1 MQSGPISV
9 KRRPSY
15 NKCEWAQLLFC
26 HSFKV
31 NHVPQS
37 IFLAV
42 VCHRSTVLQRLSL
55 WFTPTQLAPPP
66 DVFTLNICCMVRA
79 VNHTECEMPFRSC
92 PSRARFCLGDSPT
105 CRTSLLD
112 AIVINDTVM
121 ERSAKNHVRPLSR
134 YKSSNKSSDM
144 GKSDSNVVTR
154 GCGDLSVLF
163 QHCAYIPFFTQC
175 SQDNDEESLQKHP
188 FGIFSTFLET
198 NQLLTLFT
206 LYSLSKSLI

>member
-1 MQSGPISV
+1 MVYVHPVSP
-9 KRRPSY
+9 
-15 NKCEWAQLLFC
+15 A
-26 HSFKV
+26 
-31 NHVPQS
+31 
-37 IFLAV
+37 
-42 VCHRSTVLQRLSL
+42 
-55 WFTPTQLAPPP
+55 P

-79 VNHTECEMPFRSC
+79 VNHTECEMPFCSC

-163 QHCAYIPFFTQC
+163 QHCAYI
-175 SQDNDEESLQKHP
+175 
-188 FGIFSTFLET
+188 TFLQIYRFLHNVHRT
-198 NQLLTLFT
+198 MMKNYYRYIQGRAQTF
-206 LYSLSKSLI
+206 